1 MKVLL
6 IDDRR
11 NMNADY
17 IARTFEDGVYKLKT
31 QKWDV
36 LYLDHDLG
44 KFKKSGYDVML
55 FLDNNREFIPK
66 IILCISD
73 SPGNKDQ
80 INGMIKDIYGRVF
93 DIRDV
98 QALNETETN
107 KERI

>member
-17 IARTFEDGVYKLKT
+17 IARTFEDGVKKLRT
-31 QKWDV
+31 ERWDL

-44 KFKKSGYDVML
+44 AFKKSGYDVMQ
-55 FLDNNREFIPK
+55 FLIENKQYIPK
-66 IILCISD
+66 MILCISD
-73 SPGNKDQ
+73 SPGGKDM

-93 DIRDV
+93 DFRDV
-98 QALNETETN
+98 EALNEAETK